1 MVRKQKFMYTAMG
14 YWPGVVNMKRENL
27 FMKNDVDSCFLIED
41 DYGKIVNYYCPIFD
55 SLWKVRFFEH
65 PIVYDMRGWSHG
77 RYKPSTKQ
85 LEYLYKEYG
94 IQNLLT
100 DYIYGENLYK
110 LLRDIRQTSWIVN
123 YSALAKDTLVQGL

>member
-65 PIVYDMRGWSHG
+65 PIVYDMRGWSNG

-123 YSALAKDTLVQGL
+123 YSALAKDTLVQGR

>member
-1 MVRKQKFMYTAMG
+1 
-14 YWPGVVNMKRENL
+14 
-27 FMKNDVDSCFLIED
+27 
-41 DYGKIVNYYCPIFD
+41 
-55 SLWKVRFFEH
+55 
-65 PIVYDMRGWSHG
+65 MRGWSHG

-85 LEYLYKEYG
+85 LEYLYTEYG

-123 YSALAKDTLVQGL
+123 YSALAKDTLVQGR